1 MPSIQRTSPISIAI
15 TGLTAESRRMKVIS
29 NNIANASTTNGPGG
43 APYRRQ
49 MVQLST
55 DPLGGVSVRG
65 VASDTVTPLKKVYE
79 PGSPDAAEDG
89 YVDMPNVE
97 VPVEMIALTESS
109 RSYQANA
116 AVMKRYLEMVDLTTE
131 LLK

>member
-1 MPSIQRTSPISIAI
+1 MPSIHRTSPINIAI
-15 TGLTAESRRMKVIS
+15 TGLRAESRRMKVIS
-29 NNIANASTTNGPGG
+29 SNIANASSTGGPDGK
-43 APYRRQ
+43 PYRRQ
-49 MVQLST
+49 VVQLST
-55 DPLGGVSVRG
+55 DPSGGVRVRG
-65 VASDTVTPLKKVYE
+65 VTSDNVTPLKKIYE

>member
-1 MPSIQRTSPISIAI
+1 MPSIQKTSPINIAI
-15 TGLTAESRRMKVIS
+15 TGLAAESRRMKVIS
-29 NNIANASTTNGPGG
+29 TNIANASTTHGPGG
-43 APYRRQ
+43 TPYRRQ
-49 MVQLST
+49 VVQLST
-55 DPLGGVSVRG
+55 DPSGGVSVCG
-65 VASDTVTPLKKVYE
+65 VTGDTVTPMKKIYE

-97 VPVEMIALTESS
+97 LPIEMMNLTESS

-116 AVMKRYLEMVDLTTE
+116 AVMKRYLEMVDLTME

>member
-1 MPSIQRTSPISIAI
+1 MPSIQKTSPINIAI
-15 TGLTAESRRMKVIS
+15 TGLAAESRRMKVIS
-29 NNIANASTTNGPGG
+29 SNIANASTTGGPGG

-49 MVQLST
+49 VVQLST
-55 DPLGGVSVRG
+55 DPSGGVSVRG
-65 VASDTVTPLKKVYE
+65 VTADTVTPLRKVYE
-79 PGSPDAAEDG
+79 PANPDAAEDG

-97 VPVEMIALTESS
+97 LPVEMMYLTESS

-116 AVMKRYLEMVDLTTE
+116 AVMKRYLEMVELTTE

>member
-1 MPSIQRTSPISIAI
+1 MPSIHRTSPINIAI
-15 TGLTAESRRMKVIS
+15 TGLAAESRRMKVIAG
-29 NNIANASTTNGPGG
+29 NIANASTTNGPGG

-49 MVQLST
+49 IVQLST
-55 DPLGGVSVRG
+55 DPSGGVSVRG
-65 VASDTVTPLKKVYE
+65 VTSDNVTPLKKIYE
-79 PGSPDAAEDG
+79 PGSPDASEDG

-116 AVMKRYLEMVDLTTE
+116 AVMKRYMEMVDLTTE

>member
-1 MPSIQRTSPISIAI
+1 MPSIQKTSPINIAI
-15 TGLTAESRRMKVIS
+15 TGLLAESRRMKVIS

-43 APYRRQ
+43 KPYRRQ
-49 MVQLST
+49 VVQLST
-55 DPLGGVSVRG
+55 NPSGGVSVRG
-65 VASDTVTPLKKVYE
+65 VADDNVTPLKKVYE
-79 PGSPDAAEDG
+79 PGNPDASEDG

-97 VPVEMIALTESS
+97 LPVEMIALTESS

>member
-1 MPSIQRTSPISIAI
+1 MPSIQKTSPINIAI
-15 TGLTAESRRMKVIS
+15 TGLLAESRRMKVIS
-29 NNIANASTTNGPGG
+29 NNIANTLTTHGPDG

-49 MVQLST
+49 VVRLST
-55 DPLGGVSVRG
+55 DPSGGVSVSG
-65 VASDTVTPLKKVYE
+65 VTSDNVTPLKKIYE
-79 PGSPDAAEDG
+79 PGNPDASEDG

-97 VPVEMIALTESS
+97 VPVEMIALIESS